1 MDAAQRIARA
11 TPFEAASTSIGLG
24 LFLVWLSQAPSR
36 ALLPVAPILEM
47 IRYMNEDGSITPLI
61 CQEGNTLYEYHP
73 KIRD

>member
-36 ALLPVAPILEM
+36 ALLPVAPILLT
-47 IRYMNEDGSITPLI
+47 SFLFAFA
-61 CQEGNTLYEYHP
+61 LS
-73 KIRD
+73 